1 MTKEQLIADICLVVL
16 TAIAGGLF
24 AIGAGWILYAIISG
38 WPS

>member
-1 MTKEQLIADICLVVL
+1 MNTKQLIADICLVVL

-24 AIGAGWILYAIISG
+24 AIGAGWILYAIVCG